1 VNEDLKKYMEENKK
15 VFLDEMSKLHTRL
28 DKIET
33 EVSNL
38 NSTLQ
43 RHIEFI
49 DKTYEGLK
57 NPINAARRWLGR

>member
-1 VNEDLKKYMEENKK
+1 MNEDLKKYMEENKK

-28 DKIET
+28 DKIEA

-57 NPINAARRWLGR
+57 NTINAARRWLGR

>member
-1 VNEDLKKYMEENKK
+1 MNEDLKKYMEEHKK

-28 DKIET
+28 DKIEA

>member
-1 VNEDLKKYMEENKK
+1 MNEDLKKYMEENKK

-28 DKIET
+28 DKIEA

>member
-1 VNEDLKKYMEENKK
+1 MNEDLKKYMEVNKK

-28 DKIET
+28 DKIEA

>member
-1 VNEDLKKYMEENKK
+1 MNEDLKKYMEENKK

-28 DKIET
+28 DKIEE

>member
-1 VNEDLKKYMEENKK
+1 MNEDLKKYME
-15 VFLDEMSKLHTRL
+15 EMSKLHTRL
-28 DKIET
+28 DKIEA

>member
-1 VNEDLKKYMEENKK
+1 MNEDLKKYMEENKK
-15 VFLDEMSKLHTRL
+15 VFLDEMSKLHTRQ
-28 DKIET
+28 DKIEA

>member
-28 DKIET
+28 DKIEA

>member
-1 VNEDLKKYMEENKK
+1 MNEDLKKYMEENKK

-28 DKIET
+28 DKIEA
-33 EVSNL
+33 EVSSL

>member
-1 VNEDLKKYMEENKK
+1 MNEDLKKYMEENKK

>member
-1 VNEDLKKYMEENKK
+1 MNEDLKKYMEENKK

-28 DKIET
+28 DKIES